1 MSDDIVVVDNGS
13 TYETQESA
21 IVAKNEADRAEQ
33 WAKYSEEKANLADER
48 AVDAAESSD
57 AAAQAATAAIEAK
70 QYAETAIT
78 DENLIVVATDL
89 KSTPSNIKKTA
100 GSIDNVNTV
109 SNDIEN
115 INAVAANKTN
125 IDKVAASKDNIDT
138 VATNIVNVNTVAKNI
153 DNVNLLA
160 PHTEAMEALAP
171 DIMDVVTVAGI
182 AKQTK
187 NVSENM
193 AHVVAVDNNKANI
206 DKAVANATNITTV
219 ATNINNVNA
228 VAGNKANID
237 NVAANKTNINTVS
250 TNITAVNNVSE
261 NMADVK
267 NAVQSAN
274 DAKLWAVG
282 TIAEKPEGSS
292 KYWAEQAQQAA
303 QVYDASETVKG
314 IVRLA
319 TSEEA
324 KAGLDDKTAITPL
337 KLKQNIVDNVG
348 RVNQLGFNGV
358 LQSGVITF
366 TPDQGTYELKA
377 GYEYEIDLLFS
388 AVGIISDE
396 TQLKIVNGTDTI
408 NIVNVLDS
416 DYSKPTTYKAMK
428 QVCRYDTEIGW
439 RWIFNVRYSVASDGS
454 KVFVMPATSINVSE
468 SSNNIGEITSFVCSS
483 TYIPRGCLPC
493 DGGEYSKEQFKDLW
507 NNYLADGKLLT
518 CTYTQYASDIST
530 YGQCAKFAIDTTNNK
545 FKVPTIKDGSYIT
558 QALSDAELG
567 KSYKESLP
575 NIKGEFRGSET
586 VGFRDA
592 SYMTGAFNLS
602 ESSELPNYLA
612 PNNSYRGYPL
622 NFDAS
627 RSSSTYQ
634 DGAKV
639 QGDNIRLRFFVVVAN
654 GEINQSVMDWS
665 AWATSLESKQD
676 KSTAV
681 NYNNI
686 TNCITEIPQ
695 DIKLELNNGTLT
707 LKAGSKV
714 YIPNGFEM
722 SVEPLYAWP
731 VNDNEIYYTESET
744 PAVGD
749 KTFNEKGIY
758 TYYKVHDISGTTLTL
773 QKGKDTDSVIMQT
786 TVTRDTS
793 KDTYFSKPDTSK
805 PKFDVITI
813 ESDKIVD
820 CGSVTEKTFIRVYQ
834 NQLPYGEIP
843 VSIFYS
849 GSDPS
854 GIKGIFYN
862 TTTNEIKYHIDGAA
876 TGNIC
881 SFPVAEITVNN
892 GKVTSIDQV
901 FNGFGYI
908 GSTIYALPGVKGLIP
923 NGRNADGSLKNIE
936 FTTSNVAIF
945 NRTYPNDSGK
955 NYYFLYPDNTIT
967 DNGNLII
974 QDHEPSSW
982 NYEVWFDIANNLIKY
997 NDGTTIFKVEAVVFG
1012 ASFYSS
1018 GKITSF
1024 TPKTVFHALDYNDK
1038 STISGWSMPSSRYI
1052 DLTLG
1057 ASGSTYTAPANGYL
1071 YLKKNYTAKNQY
1083 IWFKYYYANS
1093 IMDITFWGSETGFIG
1108 ASVPVREGSKMEIW
1122 YGAAGDTIEFRF
1134 IYAEGEHNNLVS
1146 SGGGISG
1153 GISGGSEEGD
1163 QLTPGMN

>member
-109 SNDIEN
+109 GNDIEN
-115 INAVAANKTN
+115 INAVAANKVN
-125 IDKVAASKDNIDT
+125 IDKVAADKDNIDT

-182 AKQTK
+182 TEQTK

-219 ATNINNVNA
+219 ATSINNVNA

-237 NVAANKTNINTVS
+237 NVAANKTNINNVS
-250 TNITAVNNVSE
+250 ANITAVNNVSE

-267 NAVQSAN
+267 AAVQSAN
-274 DAKLWAVG
+274 DAKLWAIG
-282 TIAEKPEGSS
+282 TITEKPEGSS

-314 IVRLA
+314 IVRLS

-324 KAGLDDKTAITPL
+324 KAGLDDTTAITPL

-388 AVGIISDE
+388 AVGIIPDD
-396 TQLKIVNGTDTI
+396 TQLKIINGTDTI

-454 KVFVMPATSINVSE
+454 KVFVMPSTATNVD
-468 SSNNIGEITSFVCSS
+468 T
-483 TYIPRGCLPC
+483 T
-493 DGGEYSKEQFKDLW
+493 
-507 NNYLADGKLLT
+507 
-518 CTYTQYASDIST
+518 DI
-530 YGQCAKFAIDTTNNK
+530 YNKIDT
-545 FKVPTIKDGSYIT
+545 
-558 QALSDAELG
+558 
-567 KSYKESLP
+567 
-575 NIKGEFRGSET
+575 
-586 VGFRDA
+586 
-592 SYMTGAFNLS
+592 
-602 ESSELPNYLA
+602 
-612 PNNSYRGYPL
+612 
-622 NFDAS
+622 
-627 RSSSTYQ
+627 
-634 DGAKV
+634 
-639 QGDNIRLRFFVVVAN
+639 
-654 GEINQSVMDWS
+654 
-665 AWATSLESKQD
+665 KQD
-676 KSTAV
+676 ISTAV

-686 TNCITEIPQ
+686 SNCITEIPQ

-714 YIPNGFEM
+714 YIPNGFET
-722 SVEPLYAWP
+722 STEKLYAWP
-731 VNDNEIYYTESET
+731 VNGNDSEIYYTESET

-758 TYYKVHDISGTTLTL
+758 TYYKVHEVSGTTLVL
-773 QKGKDTDSVIMQT
+773 QKGSGQVIAQV

-793 KDTYFSKPDTSK
+793 KDTYYLKPDTTK
-805 PKFDVITI
+805 PKFDVVTF
-813 ESDKIVD
+813 ESDLTRTD
-820 CGSVTEKTFIRVYQ
+820 SGDSTRLLYYQ
-834 NQLPYGEIP
+834 SNENRLI
-843 VSIFYS
+843 SIINSYS
-849 GSDPS
+849 GPSAPTVSDT
-854 GIKGIFYN
+854 ICIWYD
-862 TTTNEIKYHIDGAA
+862 TTN
-876 TGNIC
+876 NIVKRTDNKG
-881 SFPVAEITVNN
+881 SSWNDYSISLPLSLITVKTNI
-892 GKVTSIDQV
+892 GISFIDQV

-908 GSTIYALPGVKGLIP
+908 GSTVYALPGVKAFTP
-923 NGRNADGSLKNIE
+923 NGRNADGSLKSIK
-936 FTTSNVAIF
+936 FTLDEVITKSFQNQTWDNLNLVVNNDDIGF
-945 NRTYPNDSGK
+945 VDFPN
-955 NYYFLYPDNTIT
+955 N
-967 DNGNLII
+967 
-974 QDHEPSSW
+974 W
-982 NYEVWFDIANNLIKY
+982 NYIEQENKIVDLNN
-997 NDGTTIFKVEAVVFG
+997 NNSQIFYAVVG
-1012 ASFYSS
+1012 KASCGS

-1024 TPKTVFHALDYNDK
+1024 TPKTTFRALDYNDK
-1038 STISGWSMPSSRYI
+1038 STISGWSMPSNRYI

-1057 ASGSTYTAPANGYL
+1057 ASGSTYTAPANGYFSWYCYQNNNGYIFVQSSASL
-1071 YLKKNYTAKNQY
+1071 LANRVVNGSHDIAGFLPVKKGDVVMVEYSNL
-1083 IWFKYYYANS
+1083 
-1093 IMDITFWGSETGFIG
+1093 TFN
-1108 ASVPVREGSKMEIW
+1108 RL
-1122 YGAAGDTIEFRF
+1122 RF
-1134 IYAEGEHNNLVS
+1134 IYAEGKPYNPVS
-1146 SGGGISG
+1146 SSSKNHGYIITKDQNDFSG
-1153 GISGGSEEGD
+1153 AG
-1163 QLTPGMN
+1163 

>member
-109 SNDIEN
+109 GNDIEN

-160 PHTEAMEALAP
+160 PHTEAMEAIAP

-219 ATNINNVNA
+219 ATNINDVNTVATNINSVTAVADNEKNINAVNANATNINA
-228 VAGNKANID
+228 VAANKANIDAVNANKANID
-237 NVAANKTNINTVS
+237 NVAANKTNINNVS
-250 TNITAVNNVSE
+250 ENITAVNNVSE
-261 NMADVK
+261 NMVDVK

-282 TIAEKPEGSS
+282 TITEKPEGSS

-314 IVRLA
+314 IIRLA

-348 RVNQLGFNGV
+348 RINQLGFNGT
-358 LQSGVITF
+358 LAGGVITF

-388 AVGIISDE
+388 AVGIIPDD

-454 KVFVMPATSINVSE
+454 KVFVMPSTATNV
-468 SSNNIGEITSFVCSS
+468 
-483 TYIPRGCLPC
+483 
-493 DGGEYSKEQFKDLW
+493 
-507 NNYLADGKLLT
+507 
-518 CTYTQYASDIST
+518 
-530 YGQCAKFAIDTTNNK
+530 DTTDIYNK
-545 FKVPTIKDGSYIT
+545 
-558 QALSDAELG
+558 
-567 KSYKESLP
+567 
-575 NIKGEFRGSET
+575 
-586 VGFRDA
+586 
-592 SYMTGAFNLS
+592 
-602 ESSELPNYLA
+602 
-612 PNNSYRGYPL
+612 
-622 NFDAS
+622 
-627 RSSSTYQ
+627 
-634 DGAKV
+634 
-639 QGDNIRLRFFVVVAN
+639 
-654 GEINQSVMDWS
+654 IN
-665 AWATSLESKQD
+665 TKQD
-676 KSTAV
+676 ISTAV

-686 TNCITEIPQ
+686 SNCITEIPQ

-714 YIPNGFEM
+714 YIPNGFET
-722 SVEPLYAWP
+722 SIEPLYAWQ
-731 VNDNEIYYTESET
+731 VNDLEVYYTESET
-744 PAVGD
+744 PVVGD
-749 KTFNEKGIY
+749 KTYNEKGIY
-758 TYYKVHDISGTTLTL
+758 TYYKVHDVSGSTLVL
-773 QKGKDTDSVIMQT
+773 QKGKDSDSVIEQAN
-786 TVTRDTS
+786 VTRDTS
-793 KDTYFSKPDTSK
+793 KDTYFSKPDKTK
-805 PKFDVITI
+805 PKFDVVTTT
-813 ESDKIVD
+813 SDLLIPKWNNTVPGLI
-820 CGSVTEKTFIRVYQ
+820 SMTSNRELWTA
-834 NQLPYGEIP
+834 LPEQQ
-843 VSIFYS
+843 FS
-849 GSDPS
+849 GSSAPTTQYALWYD
-854 GIKGIFYN
+854 
-862 TTTNEIKYHIDGAA
+862 TTNNIIKSSSDAGSSWKEGYCLPMA
-876 TGNIC
+876 IC
-881 SFPVAEITVNN
+881 TADSS
-892 GKVTSIDQV
+892 KWTSINQV

-908 GSTIYALPGVKGLIP
+908 GSTVYALPGVKGLIP
-923 NGRNADGSLKNIE
+923 NGRNADGSLNNNE
-936 FTTSNVAIF
+936 FTVNKVISK
-945 NRTYPNDSGK
+945 TYPFNVGTGWLALNAQDLGVVNFTYNEMD
-955 NYYFLYPDNTIT
+955 NYVYD
-967 DNGNLII
+967 
-974 QDHEPSSW
+974 
-982 NYEVWFDIANNLIKY
+982 NNLRTSYINQAAYLVAK
-997 NDGTTIFKVEAVVFG
+997 T
-1012 ASFYSS
+1012 S
-1018 GKITSF
+1018 GEITSL
-1024 TPKTVFHALDYNDK
+1024 TPKTVFRALDYNDK
-1038 STISGWSMPSSRYI
+1038 STISGWGMASKNTIQLTVGSSGRAYN
-1052 DLTLG
+1052 
-1057 ASGSTYTAPANGYL
+1057 APANGYFIFKFKGSL
-1071 YLKKNYTAKNQY
+1071 TYMRIWNDTLSYGSIVFGVTVPQVDGYCSAFLPVAKDQKVYVYYNNSYTWGAGFFVFAKGEPY
-1083 IWFKYYYANS
+1083 EEIKSNS
-1093 IMDITFWGSETGFIG
+1093 LDDG
-1108 ASVPVREGSKMEIW
+1108 
-1122 YGAAGDTIEFRF
+1122 
-1134 IYAEGEHNNLVS
+1134 IYKL
-1146 SGGGISG
+1146 
-1153 GISGGSEEGD
+1153 
-1163 QLTPGMN
+1163 